1 MINKLVD
8 KIKKTNGITLVALIV
23 TIIVLL
29 CISCSFVFADGDV
42 HTQNYGI

>member
-1 MINKLVD
+1 MRKVL
-8 KIKKTNGITLVALIV
+8 V

-42 HTQNYGI
+42 YSETSAGVIEYDSSSNTLSLNN